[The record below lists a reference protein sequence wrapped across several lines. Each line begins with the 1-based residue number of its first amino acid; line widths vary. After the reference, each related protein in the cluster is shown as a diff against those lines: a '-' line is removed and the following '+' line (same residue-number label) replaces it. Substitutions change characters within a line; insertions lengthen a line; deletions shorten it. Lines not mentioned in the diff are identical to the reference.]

1 MIEVRRVLF
10 PSDLSPASAAAFAH
24 ARLLSQRYEARLTIY
39 HALEVPTAEYA
50 RWGADHDAE
59 FRARL
64 GEAARRELTQRFSPA
79 GEHEVVVDTTVSAPS
94 LLVDAALLALIRER
108 RPDLVVMATHGRT
121 GLARAFIGSVAEQVV
136 HHAGCPVLCVRPEGR
151 IARMPYERILVP
163 TDLSQQSRRAFPWAA
178 SIARLFGAEVA
189 GLFVPPAPS
198 VATLSGLA
206 AAPPVPAASD
216 LRAFYAP
223 DFDGLRL
230 QARVAEPG
238 RAWAALVAAAEEGA
252 TDLIVMS
259 SRGHDSVG
267 DRILGS
273 TTDRVLRHS
282 PVPVLVV

>member
-10 PSDLSPASAAAFAH
+10 PSDLSPASELAFAH
-24 ARLLSQRYEARLTIY
+24 ARLLAQRYQARLTIY

-50 RWGADHDAE
+50 RWGADHDVE

-64 GEAARRELTQRFSPA
+64 GEAARQQLGRRFSPR

-94 LLVDAALLALIRER
+94 LLVDAALLALIRDR

-121 GLARAFIGSVAEQVV
+121 GLARAFIGSVTEQVV
-136 HHAGCPVLCVRPEGR
+136 HNAGCPVLCVRPDGR
-151 IARMPYERILVP
+151 ISKMPYERILVP
-163 TDLSQQSRRAFPWAA
+163 TDLSQQSRRAFTWAA
-178 SIARLFGAEVA
+178 SLARVLGAEVA
-189 GLFVPPAPS
+189 GLYVPPAPS

-206 AAPPVPAASD
+206 PAPPVPAAGD
-216 LRAFYAP
+216 LRAFYSAE
-223 DFDGLRL
+223 FEGLRL
-230 QARVAEPG
+230 QVQVAEPG
-238 RAWAALVAAAEEGA
+238 RPWAALVAAAEEGA